1 MIHTVNKTKGI
12 LLTVMTIPLLSV
24 FMLTIVCSLDEFVL
38 NCCTDP
44 AAELA
49 DHQDHPTPHH
59 AHGPDIPASHTH
71 SGTTQDSPEGHHS
84 GDDDDCCNDLTTAF
98 FSVFQVQPHTFVA
111 DQPVPV
117 DHHPVIVV
125 KNIFNSYVVDPSLI
139 YPGFDTPMKIAFT
152 GRHLRILY
160 QSFLN

>member
-1 MIHTVNKTKGI
+1 MN
-12 LLTVMTIPLLSV
+12 LSSIAV
-24 FMLTIVCSLDEFVL
+24 QIRLPNWLTIRTIL
-38 NCCTDP
+38 
-44 AAELA
+44 
-49 DHQDHPTPHH
+49 HH
-59 AHGPDIPASHTH
+59 TMLMGLTFPPRIHIPA
-71 SGTTQDSPEGHHS
+71 QLRILRKDIS